1 PASVRP
7 GVASSPAEELYGD
20 QTLSWWVENFR
31 LKRQALQDLESSYA
45 AKKQYAGVF
54 EGGRRMGQ
62 IFGAAE
68 VDTYEKY
75 KKQIPEDEKKLE
87 TLKDDIEEFRRK
99 AEING
104 VPKEI
109 RGE

>member
-1 PASVRP
+1 MGEKRRVLTYGVSLFAAVSLFLTGAS
-7 GVASSPAEELYGD
+7 
-20 QTLSWWVENFR
+20 
-31 LKRQALQDLESSYA
+31 A
-45 AKKQYAGVF
+45 A
-54 EGGRRMGQ
+54 RQ